1 LIAAAGSN
9 GVIVV
14 WTAETLLEGESG
26 QFPAPDAILSQP
38 NTVNRLAWHPSTSG
52 TAAVGVARWDGYS
65 VGNGNAVMPE
75 QINNDDNPSN
85 RTSKGFLLRNQGV
98 AVQSETIVFVAVV
111 ERRLNPRVRR
121 SGTFS
126 GVPFADDGTY
136 AVLCCLQSVLEISSL
151 PE

>member
-38 NTVNRLAWHPSTSG
+38 NTVNRLAWHPRRPDCCCRRRKMG
-52 TAAVGVARWDGYS
+52 RLFC
-65 VGNGNAVMPE
+65 GNGNAVMPE

-111 ERRLNPRVRR
+111 SDV
-121 SGTFS
+121 
-126 GVPFADDGTY
+126 
-136 AVLCCLQSVLEISSL
+136 
-151 PE
+151 